1 MFQIQ
6 NVPIVIEP
14 GVNAIEAEFCVTDE
28 KHKRRSFPVHLFRVA
43 LDENSAAK
51 LPFVPAT
58 KLPHVFSLAQ
68 NTDDSPVLV
77 VYDVMGRINIVF
89 VKDESGKA
97 WEKREVADEHAGKS
111 VKQFSV
117 RYFFNNEKARND
129 FMERVDKIMSSLQ
142 YDTAPSLEDVMAAF
156 RLLSRARTGPV
167 VLPMAV
173 AKSDMRRVKI

>member
-14 GVNAIEAEFCVTDE
+14 GVNAIESEFCVTDDRNR
-28 KHKRRSFPVHLFRVA
+28 RRSFPVHLFRVA
-43 LDENSAAK
+43 LDGDAATK
-51 LPFVPAT
+51 LPFIPAT

-68 NTDDSPVLV
+68 DIDDSPALV
-77 VYDVMGRINIVF
+77 VYDAMGRINVVY

-97 WEKREVADEHAGKS
+97 WEKREIADEHSGKS

-117 RYFFNNEKARND
+117 RYFFNNEKSRNE
-129 FMERVDKIMSSLQ
+129 FMERVDKIMSSVQ
-142 YDTAPSLEDVMAAF
+142 YDVAPSLEDVISAF

-167 VLPMAV
+167 VLPLAV
-173 AKSDMRRVKI
+173 AKSDMRKVKI

>member
-14 GVNAIEAEFCVTDE
+14 GVNAIESEFCVTDE
-28 KHKRRSFPVHLFRVA
+28 KQRRRSFPVHLFRVP
-43 LDENSAAK
+43 LDAEAAPK
-51 LPFVPAT
+51 LPFIPAT

-68 NTDDSPVLV
+68 NIDDSPVLV
-77 VYDVMGRINIVF
+77 VYDVMGRINVVY

-97 WEKREVADEHAGKS
+97 WEKREVADEHAGKA

-117 RYFFNNEKARND
+117 RYFFNNEKSRND
-129 FMERVDKIMSSLQ
+129 FMERVDRIMSSLQ
-142 YDTAPSLEDVMAAF
+142 SDIPPPLEDVMGAF

-173 AKSDMRRVKI
+173 AKADMRRVKI